1 MAFRY
6 ETHLHTCCGSA
17 CASASGAEMARAH
30 KEAGYDGIF
39 ITDHFFNG
47 NSAVPRD
54 LPWAER
60 IELFCRGY
68 EEAKAEGDR
77 IGLPV
82 FFGLEYAARG
92 AEFLIYNL
100 DKAWLLA
107 HPDIDRQEV
116 REVLAM
122 MRSDGGFVVQAHP
135 FRERAYI
142 HHIQLYP
149 RDVDGVEGVNAAHTG
164 AEGIRMNQR
173 AMAYAQLYDLPV
185 TSGSDSHHV
194 HQLFGGGV
202 ETETPIET
210 PVDYLHLMCSGKLRL
225 LTGGTL

>member
-6 ETHLHTCCGSA
+6 ETHLHTCYGSA

-54 LPWAER
+54 FPWAER

-185 TSGSDSHHV
+185 TSGSDSHHLG
-194 HQLFGGGV
+194 QLFGGGV

>member
-17 CASASGAEMARAH
+17 CASAGGAEMARAH

-68 EEAKAEGDR
+68 EEAKAEGEK

-107 HPDIDRQEV
+107 HPDIDRQDV

-185 TSGSDSHHV
+185 TSGSDSHHLG
-194 HQLFGGGV
+194 QLFGGGV

-210 PVDYLHLMCSGKLRL
+210 PADYLRLMCSGKLRL